1 VVIAGGIP
9 VRGLSRKEG
18 RLPEAKDGLLL
29 VGHGSRCHLSVQEM
43 QWLGDM
49 VADELPSTAIEVGF
63 LEMNDPPAGEA
74 IDRLAERGCER
85 VAVLPLVL
93 LGAGHAKND
102 SPAVVIEARER
113 HPGIDFRFGA
123 PLGVAR
129 EPVELLGK
137 SVVAAGGAGLPLLV
151 LARGSSDPD
160 ANSDAYKAAR
170 LVAEWAGSPFVNVG
184 FSGITGPSVSEAA
197 EAMARLGHSRVAVAW
212 WFLCHGRLVDRG
224 RSELA
229 EAFGG
234 AGVEQIDAGYIGP
247 DRALVPLV
255 VRRYREA
262 LGFAAAERVGASGA
276 GEVSGAG
283 EAGGAGG
290 VSGAGEA
297 VNCDLCVYRAPWPGR
312 EERVGQAI
320 GVGHSHLAAAH
331 RHSH

>member
-1 VVIAGGIP
+1 MVVAGGIP
-9 VRGLSRKEG
+9 VRGLSRTEE
-18 RLPEAKDGLLL
+18 RLPAAKDGLLL

-43 QWLGDM
+43 QSLGDM

-74 IDRLAERGCER
+74 IDRLAESGCDR

-102 SPAVVIEARER
+102 TPAVVIEARER

-224 RSELA
+224 RAELA
-229 EAFGG
+229 EAFAI
-234 AGVEQIDAGYIGP
+234 AGIEQIDAGYIGP

-255 VRRYREA
+255 VRRYRDA
-262 LGFAAAERVGASGA
+262 LGRSASDCAGA
-276 GEVSGAG
+276 GEGG
-283 EAGGAGG
+283 EAGAGG
-290 VSGAGEA
+290 DGGSDGA
-297 VNCDLCVYRAPWPGR
+297 VNCDLCAYRAPWPGR

>member
-1 VVIAGGIP
+1 MVVAGGIP
-9 VRGLSRKEG
+9 VRGLSRTES

-43 QWLGDM
+43 QSLGYM
-49 VADELPSTAIEVGF
+49 VADEMPSTAIEVGF
-63 LEMNDPPAGEA
+63 LEMNDPPAGAA
-74 IDRLAERGCER
+74 IDRLAEHGCER
-85 VAVLPLVL
+85 VTVLPLVL

-102 SPAVVIEARER
+102 TPAVVIEARER

-137 SVVAAGGAGLPLLV
+137 SVVAAGGAGLPLLF

-224 RSELA
+224 RAELA
-229 EAFGG
+229 EAF
-234 AGVEQIDAGYIGP
+234 AVADVDRVDAGYIGP

-255 VRRYREA
+255 VRRYWEA
-262 LGFAAAERVGASGA
+262 LGYLGADRDRAGGAGGA
-276 GEVSGAG
+276 GEAG
-283 EAGGAGG
+283 EAGGA
-290 VSGAGEA
+290 VSAGGAGGA
-297 VNCDLCVYRAPWPGR
+297 VNCDMCVYRAPWPGR

-320 GVGHSHLAAAH
+320 GAGHSHLAAAH